1 MGLDQDRY
9 WARSLVAPYDVPQLL
24 RPGSVYSNR
33 LMNLHT
39 ATRLLLM
46 KIEGEELMGR
56 STRAL
61 KAELHDKERETRA
74 FRAYLLACSSLLRRV
89 PGPGEPSGAR

>member
-1 MGLDQDRY
+1 MD
-9 WARSLVAPYDVPQLL
+9 QLL
-24 RPGSVYSNR
+24 RPGSVYSIK

-46 KIEGEELMGR
+46 KIEDERLRGR

-61 KAELHDKERETRA
+61 KDELRDKERETRT
-74 FRAYLLACSSLLRRV
+74 FRAYLLACSSPLVQER
-89 PGPGEPSGAR
+89 P

>member
-1 MGLDQDRY
+1 MDQF
-9 WARSLVAPYDVPQLL
+9 L
-24 RPGSVYSNR
+24 RPGSVYGIQ

-46 KIEGEELMGR
+46 KIEEEKLMGR

-61 KAELHDKERETRA
+61 KHELRDKERETRA
-74 FRAYLLACSSLLRRV
+74 FRAYLLASS
-89 PGPGEPSGAR
+89 

>member
-1 MGLDQDRY
+1 MGVDEDRYHGSLAGPYDLDQ
-9 WARSLVAPYDVPQLL
+9 LL
-24 RPGSVYSNR
+24 PPGSVYRIR

-46 KIEGEELMGR
+46 KMEEERLMGR

-61 KAELHDKERETRA
+61 EAQLRDKDRETRA
-74 FRAYLLACSSLLRRV
+74 FRAFLLACLS
-89 PGPGEPSGAR
+89 